1 MWLAPPKGEI
11 ASSIEINY
19 RPWSVN
25 TQQSF
30 NGMTVSDCYA
40 LDVLSSLA
48 ALPLFHN

>member
-1 MWLAPPKGEI
+1 MQVASPKEEV

-40 LDVLSSLA
+40 LDVLSC
-48 ALPLFHN
+48 F